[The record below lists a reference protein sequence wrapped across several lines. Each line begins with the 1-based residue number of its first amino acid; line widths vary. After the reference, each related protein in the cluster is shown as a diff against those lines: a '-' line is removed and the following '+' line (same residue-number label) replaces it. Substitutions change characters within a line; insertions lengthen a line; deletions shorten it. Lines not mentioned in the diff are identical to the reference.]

1 MNRREILAAAALFP
15 GAGWL
20 SACAAAGSFTS
31 PENPSGS
38 FQEAPL
44 APFVDTEKW
53 WMDLRREFL
62 IADGIFFNTGT
73 FGASPRSVVG
83 AAMSHFHS
91 FETVFHQRGVDGAKL
106 FRDLGALVGA
116 PPENL
121 ALTRN
126 TTESMNVVARG
137 IDLGPADSIVSTT
150 HEHVGGI
157 SCWQLVAKRYGAKL
171 VTFTPPLDPASPQE
185 LVDAWVAAS
194 PPGTKV
200 WSISHVLFS
209 TGMIQPVALLAAEA
223 RRRGIITVI
232 DGAHPPGMLQLDLTA
247 LGVDFYASSPHKWV
261 LAPKGSGFLYIA
273 PAWIDRLWPLCASG
287 GWDDLS
293 IKGMRFDHVG
303 TRNDSITAGF
313 QAALDFNAT
322 IGQANIERRVRGLA
336 TVLDAKLRALPKIRM
351 VSPSRAEFRSALVS
365 FTVDGKAT
373 PDVARRLGEL
383 GPVRVRQ
390 VGEYGYNFMRLSTH
404 IYNGPDQIER
414 VVELLGRISM
424 E

>member
-1 MNRREILAAAALFP
+1 R
-15 GAGWL
+15 
-20 SACAAAGSFTS
+20 
-31 PENPSGS
+31 
-38 FQEAPL
+38 
-44 APFVDTEKW
+44 
-53 WMDLRREFL
+53 DLRSQFYL
-62 IADGIFFNTGT
+62 ADGIFFNTGT
-73 FGASPRSVVG
+73 FGASPRAVVE
-83 AAMSHFHS
+83 ATIAHLTA

-313 QAALDFNAT
+313 QAALDFNAA

>member
-1 MNRREILAAAALFP
+1 MNRREVLAAAALFP

-20 SACAAAGSFTS
+20 SACAAAASTAS
-31 PENPSGS
+31 AST
-38 FQEAPL
+38 L
-44 APFVDTEKW
+44 APAAPAAPFSNTEVW
-53 WMDLRREFL
+53 WRDLRNQFYL
-62 IADGIFFNTGT
+62 ADGLFFNTGT
-73 FGASPRSVVG
+73 FGASPRPVVD
-83 AAMSHFHS
+83 ATIAHLTA
-91 FETVFHQRGVDGAKL
+91 FETVFHQQGVDGAKL
-106 FRDLGALVGA
+106 FRALGALVGS

-137 IDLGPADSIVSTT
+137 IDLGPADTIVSTS

-157 SCWQLVAKRYGAKL
+157 SCWQLVAQRYGATL

-209 TGMIQPVALLAAEA
+209 TGLIQPVQLLAAEA
-223 RRRGIITVI
+223 KRRGIITVI

-247 LGVDFYASSPHKWV
+247 LGIDFYASSPHKWL

-303 TRNDSITAGF
+303 TRNDSITAGM
-313 QAALDFNAT
+313 QAALDFNAV
-322 IGQANIERRVRGLA
+322 IGQANIERRIRGLA
-336 TVLDAKLRALPKIRM
+336 TLLDAKLRTIPKIRM
-351 VSPSRAEFRSALVS
+351 VSPSRPEFRSALVS
-365 FTVDGKAT
+365 FTMDGKAT
-373 PDVARRLGEL
+373 PDVARRLWEL

-390 VGEYGYNFMRLSTH
+390 VGEYGYNYLRLSTH

-414 VVELLGRISM
+414 VVEMLGRIAA
-424 E
+424 ER

>member
-20 SACAAAGSFTS
+20 AACSAAASA
-31 PENPSGS
+31 SGS
-38 FQEAPL
+38 ASPAPAAPL
-44 APFVDTEKW
+44 MPFTDDERW
-53 WMDLRREFL
+53 WKDLRKQFY
-62 IADGIFFNTGT
+62 IADGIFLNTGT
-73 FGASPRSVVG
+73 FGASPRAVVD
-83 AAMSHFHS
+83 ATIAHLMA
-91 FETVFHQRGVDGAKL
+91 FETVFHQQGVDGARL
-106 FRDLGALVGA
+106 FRSLGALVGS

-126 TTESMNVVARG
+126 TTEAMNIVARG
-137 IDLGPADSIVSTT
+137 IDIGPADTIVSTT

-157 SCWQLVAKRYGAKL
+157 CCWQLVAKRYGAKL

-209 TGMIQPVALLAAEA
+209 TGLIQPVQLLCAEA
-223 RRRGIITVI
+223 KRRGIITVI

-247 LGVDFYASSPHKWV
+247 LGCDFFASSPHKWV
-261 LAPKGSGFLYIA
+261 LAPKGSGFLYIS
-273 PAWIDRLWPLCASG
+273 PGWIDRLWPLCASG
-287 GWDDLS
+287 GWDDLA

-303 TRNDSITAGF
+303 TRNDSITAGL
-313 QAALDFNAT
+313 QAALDFNAG

-336 TVLDAKLRALPKIRM
+336 TTLDARLRTIPQVRM
-351 VSPSRAEFRSALVS
+351 VSPSRPEFRSALVS

-373 PDVARRLGEL
+373 PLVAQRLAQL

-390 VGEYGYNFMRLSTH
+390 VGEYGYNYMRLATH

-414 VVELLGRISM
+414 VVELLRQVAN
-424 E
+424 ER

>member
-20 SACAAAGSFTS
+20 AACAAASTTAAA
-31 PENPSGS
+31 PSVAPL
-38 FQEAPL
+38 APL
-44 APFVDTEKW
+44 APFADTENW
-53 WMDLRREFL
+53 WHALRQQFYV
-62 IADGIFFNTGT
+62 ADGIFFNTGT
-73 FGASPRSVVG
+73 FGASPRAVVD
-83 AAMSHFHS
+83 ATIAHLTA
-91 FETVFHQRGVDGAKL
+91 FETVFKQQGVDGAKL
-106 FRDLGALVGA
+106 FRSLGALVGS

-137 IDLGPADSIVSTT
+137 IDLGPADTIVSTT

-194 PPGTKV
+194 PPETKV
-200 WSISHVLFS
+200 WSISHILFS
-209 TGMIQPVALLAAEA
+209 TGMIQPLALLTAEA
-223 RRRGIITVI
+223 RKRGIITVV
-232 DGAHPPGMLQLDLTA
+232 DGAHPPGMLQLDITA
-247 LGVDFYASSPHKWV
+247 LGPDFYASSPHKWI
-261 LAPKGSGFLYIA
+261 LAPKGSGFLYIC
-273 PAWIDRLWPLCASG
+273 PAWIDRLWPLAASG

-303 TRNDSITAGF
+303 TRNDSITAGL
-313 QAALDFNAT
+313 QAALDFNAA
-322 IGQANIERRVRGLA
+322 IGQANIERRIRGLA
-336 TVLDAKLRALPKIRM
+336 TVLDAKLRTIPKIRM
-351 VSPSRAEFRSALVS
+351 VSPSRPEFRSALVS
-365 FTVDGKAT
+365 FTIEGKPT
-373 PDVARRLGEL
+373 PDVARRLAEL

-414 VVELLGRISM
+414 VVELLGKIAD

>member
-1 MNRREILAAAALFP
+1 M
-15 GAGWL
+15 
-20 SACAAAGSFTS
+20 
-31 PENPSGS
+31 SGS
-38 FQEAPL
+38 PSPAPVAPL
-44 APFVDTEKW
+44 APFSNEERW
-53 WMDLRREFL
+53 WADLRKQFY

-73 FGASPRSVVG
+73 FGASPRAVVD
-83 AAMSHFHS
+83 ATIAHLTA
-91 FETVFHQRGVDGAKL
+91 FETVFKQQGVDGAKL
-106 FRDLGALVGA
+106 FRSLGALVGS

-137 IDLGPADSIVSTT
+137 IDLGPADTIVSTT

-157 SCWQLVAKRYGAKL
+157 CCWQLVAKRYGAKL

-209 TGMIQPVALLAAEA
+209 TGMIQPLALLTAEA
-223 RRRGIITVI
+223 RKRGIITVV
-232 DGAHPPGMLQLDLTA
+232 DGAHPPGMLQLDITA
-247 LGVDFYASSPHKWV
+247 LGPDFYASSPHKWI
-261 LAPKGSGFLYIA
+261 LAPKGSGFLYIS
-273 PAWIDRLWPLCASG
+273 PAWIDRLWPLVASG

-303 TRNDSITAGF
+303 TRNDSITAGL
-313 QAALDFNAT
+313 QAALDFNAA
-322 IGQANIERRVRGLA
+322 IGQANIERRIRGLA
-336 TVLDAKLRALPKIRM
+336 TVLDAKLRTIPKVRM
-351 VSPSRAEFRSALVS
+351 VSPSRPEFRSALVS
-365 FTVDGKAT
+365 FTIEGKAT
-373 PDVARRLGEL
+373 ADVAQRLAEL

-404 IYNGPDQIER
+404 IYNGPDQVDR
-414 VVELLGRISM
+414 VVELLGKIAD

>member
-1 MNRREILAAAALFP
+1 MNRRDLLAAAVLFP

-20 SACAAAGSFTS
+20 AACTSVTSSASI
-31 PENPSGS
+31 SGS
-38 FQEAPL
+38 PRPL
-44 APFVDTEKW
+44 LGPFVDNEAW
-53 WMDLRREFL
+53 WRSLRQQFYL
-62 IADGIFFNTGT
+62 TDGIFFNTGT
-73 FGASPRSVVG
+73 FGASPRAVVETTI
-83 AAMSHFHS
+83 AHLTA
-91 FETVFHQRGVDGAKL
+91 FETVFHQQGVDGAKL
-106 FRDLGALVGA
+106 FRALGALVGS

-126 TTESMNVVARG
+126 TTESMNIVARG
-137 IDLGPADSIVSTT
+137 IDLGPTDTIVTTT
-150 HEHVGGI
+150 HEHVGGL
-157 SCWQLVAKRYGAKL
+157 SCWQLVAKRYGARL
-171 VTFTPPLDPASPQE
+171 VTLTPPLDPASPQE

-209 TGMIQPVALLAAEA
+209 TGLIQPVALLCAEA

-232 DGAHPPGMLQLDLTA
+232 DGAHPPGMLQLDITA
-247 LGVDFYASSPHKWV
+247 LGPDFYASSPHKWV
-261 LAPKGSGFLYIA
+261 LAPKGSGFLYIS
-273 PAWIDRLWPLCASG
+273 PEWIDRLWPLSASG

-313 QAALDFNAT
+313 QAALDFNAG

-336 TVLDAKLRALPKIRM
+336 TVLDARLRTIPKVRM
-351 VSPSRAEFRSALVS
+351 VSPSRPEFRSALVS
-365 FTVDGKAT
+365 FTIDGKPT
-373 PDVARRLGEL
+373 PDAAQRLHEL

-390 VGEYGYNFMRLSTH
+390 VGEYGYNYLRLSTH
-404 IYNGPDQIER
+404 VYNGPDQIDR
-414 VVELLGRISM
+414 VVELLGKIAA